1 MKKKFGLVFEYMFD
15 VHNDKDVAQV
25 SKELSK
31 STGRSLWV
39 YTRNRN
45 YTLADKTVFYPKGIS
60 NNSNKLINNELY
72 ISLKPSIF
80 FSLWGGYRSARD
92 CDIIMVMHYGI
103 GAFVTASTFKICK
116 IFQGER
122 GIVYSKADLGTKKI
136 QRDNHLLKNSPLKF
150 LFRILYYKLLPR
162 AVDYLSVETAE
173 GKKWLV
179 DKLKRSED
187 KTFVT
192 YNCPAL
198 YPIEKIKFFD
208 RKKQIIFVGRVSAP
222 EKGVKYLIQAF
233 ITLVKEHPDYNL
245 IIVGP
250 YDESWLQSME
260 NHFSISSYPIT
271 LLGNVQSKEELFQ
284 LYSESQYFV
293 LPSLFEGSP
302 LSFVEAICCNV
313 IPVCSD
319 VSFVYKEVLEDN
331 AKYCL
336 FNSED
341 SEHLAEKISFLI
353 DNISLS
359 EKIYNDIETISS
371 QYNWNK
377 QLVSVSKVL
386 SD

>member
-60 NNSNKLINNELY
+60 NSSNKLINNELY

-103 GAFVTASTFKICK
+103 GAFVTAATFKICK

-122 GIVYSKADLGTKKI
+122 GVVYSKADLGTKKI

-150 LFRILYYKLLPR
+150 LFRILYYKLLPW

-173 GKKWLV
+173 GKRWFV
-179 DKLKRSED
+179 NTLKRNE
-187 KTFVT
+187 KNTFVV
-192 YNCPAL
+192 YNSPSSH
-198 YPIEKIKFFD
+198 PTSKVSFIN

-222 EKGVKYLIQAF
+222 EKGVNYLIEAF
-233 ITLVKEHPDYNL
+233 ISLTKKYSDYSLV
-245 IIVGP
+245 IVGP
-250 YDESWLQSME
+250 YDHDWLMLME
-260 NHFSISSYPIT
+260 ETFSVSSYNISF
-271 LLGNVQSKEELFQ
+271 LGNIKDKGKLFQ
-284 LYSESQYFV
+284 VYSDSRFFV

-302 LSFVEAICCNV
+302 LSFVEAVSCNV
-313 IPVCSD
+313 IPICSD
-319 VSFVYKEVLEDN
+319 VSYVYREVLGAEAD
-331 AKYCL
+331 YCL
-336 FNSED
+336 FNSKH
-341 SEHLAEKISFLI
+341 SEELAERLEFLI
-353 DNISLS
+353 NNTSVAKNIYDNITL
-359 EKIYNDIETISS
+359 ISS
-371 QYNWNK
+371 KFNWNK